1 LSGDPDLGITSKLD
15 LDFLFPFSKRGV
27 ERFLQKGFVFSE
39 CLWGRTKP
47 SIYTPL
53 FEGVYKYANFRK

>member
-27 ERFLQKGFVFSE
+27 ERF
-39 CLWGRTKP
+39 
-47 SIYTPL
+47 
-53 FEGVYKYANFRK
+53 RKNT